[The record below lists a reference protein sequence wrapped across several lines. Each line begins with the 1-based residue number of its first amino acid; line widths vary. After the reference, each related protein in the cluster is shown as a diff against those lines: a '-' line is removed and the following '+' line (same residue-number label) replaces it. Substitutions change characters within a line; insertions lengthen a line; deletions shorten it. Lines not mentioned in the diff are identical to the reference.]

1 MGLPLLLWRPPWPPP
16 ALPLRRRRA
25 FTPSAAASQTAEPWR
40 PQVPAPAE
48 ARWCPRL
55 RVLLHSLCLLLLLG
69 LLVLQLLMLL
79 LLLLLLLRLLLQ
91 PWTRPQA
98 APAAA

>member
-1 MGLPLLLWRPPWPPP
+1 M
-16 ALPLRRRRA
+16 
-25 FTPSAAASQTAEPWR
+25 
-40 PQVPAPAE
+40 PAPAE

-79 LLLLLLLRLLLQ
+79 LLLLLRLLLQ
-91 PWTRPQA
+91 PWTPPQA
-98 APAAA
+98 APTAA